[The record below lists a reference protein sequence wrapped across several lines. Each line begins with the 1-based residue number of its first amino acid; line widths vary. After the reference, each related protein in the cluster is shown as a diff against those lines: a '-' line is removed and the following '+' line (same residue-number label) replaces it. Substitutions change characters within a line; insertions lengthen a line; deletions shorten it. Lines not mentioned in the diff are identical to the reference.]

1 MGQWLVAQWLV
12 AHVPRTEDSRD
23 SGSSPPFGIC
33 AFGYRTAHHPHFF
46 HTHTRP
52 HLTTSRARATLCHR
66 YTLGKQFEMRPGS
79 MVSSPL
85 PESLLPLSVNSIYCK
100 LLHVVNTYETLY
112 LISLGP
118 SGLEFN
124 SQSTYSGRASIGIE
138 AV

>member
-1 MGQWLVAQWLV
+1 
-12 AHVPRTEDSRD
+12 
-23 SGSSPPFGIC
+23 
-33 AFGYRTAHHPHFF
+33 
-46 HTHTRP
+46 
-52 HLTTSRARATLCHR
+52 
-66 YTLGKQFEMRPGS
+66 

-124 SQSTYSGRASIGIE
+124 SLSTYSGRASIGIE